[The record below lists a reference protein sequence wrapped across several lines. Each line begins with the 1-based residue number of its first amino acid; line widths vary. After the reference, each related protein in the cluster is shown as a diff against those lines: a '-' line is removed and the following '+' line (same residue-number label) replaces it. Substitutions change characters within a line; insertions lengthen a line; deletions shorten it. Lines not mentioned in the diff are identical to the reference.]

1 MLGLFERPWVLILIV
16 PIFFIL
22 VALLKKDFILLKDIK
37 PRRSERRF
45 VLFSRT
51 LIFLLLL
58 IAIASPFSLK
68 SVVVQGDPYVKILVD
83 NSTSFNLYDQNI
95 GANLRKELENYMGV
109 EQSNFGESDKTA
121 LGDAL
126 LRNLERGESVLLITD
141 GNNNYGADLGDVAA
155 YAARLNATINAV
167 KLTQIKGDSSI
178 KITGPA
184 KVIADVENEYMI
196 RLDGGKNKH
205 VIAEI
210 DGEIVL
216 DETISD
222 QVIIGKKFS
231 SGYHEITARIVDADY
246 FEVNNIYYKTVKVV
260 PRPKISF
267 VSNKESPMQQILD
280 QLYESEKTNSIS
292 NYKDKHAL
300 VINDIK
306 NEDLDNY
313 IPEIGNYISDGNGLL
328 VIGGQNSFD
337 KGFYKSSVTETL
349 LPVFVSGAVEEG
361 EKINI
366 VIAMDISRSTA
377 VAFGANSVED
387 VEKALALSA
396 INNVGASSNV
406 GIVAFNTKSHVVSP
420 VSPLREKKAEL
431 ESKIKSLID
440 IGDTYLPVGIGKAIE
455 MLENVPGNKNIILIS
470 DGKSGGLQ
478 VTTNYIKAAAER
490 GIKTIFISVDE
501 TAVRKHEPG
510 EFQTASYG
518 AQYLYDAI
526 TNSEVEDSL
535 FFRGAES
542 PQKINVLYGE
552 KSGKKPQGSVFSVVV
567 LNDNHFITD
576 NLELEAIVS
585 GFNQV
590 IPKSTAQLLIT
601 TDSGE
606 PLLTVWRYGLGRI
619 AVLSTDD
626 GSQWA
631 GELLNKGNSKLI
643 TRTMNWVIGDPE
655 RVLATFVDISD
666 TRINEETELTVKE
679 ERQPSAEGVAFYKVG
694 ENLYKA
700 SIKTDKLGFQTILGA
715 KFAAN
720 YPVEY
725 EDISFNLDLGNIV
738 AATGGQMFEE
748 RDIQGMVNAIRS
760 QARRT
765 SDERSYLRWPFV
777 IAAMIVLLFEICVRR
792 LAENKRAR
800 QFY

>member
-1 MLGLFERPWVLILIV
+1 M
-16 PIFFIL
+16 
-22 VALLKKDFILLKDIK
+22 ALLKKEFILLKDTK
-37 PRRSERRF
+37 PRRKERRF

-68 SVVVQGDPYVKILVD
+68 SVSVQGDPYVKILVD
-83 NSTSFNLYDQNI
+83 NSTSFSLYDQSI
-95 GANLRKELENYMGV
+95 GTNLKKELENYMEV
-109 EQSNFGESDKTA
+109 EQSSFGDSDKTA

-126 LRNLERGESVLLITD
+126 LRNLERGESVLLVTD

-167 KLTQIKGDSSI
+167 KLTRDKDDSSI
-178 KITGPA
+178 RITGPA
-184 KVIADVENEYMI
+184 KVIADVENEYAI
-196 RLDGGKNKH
+196 ILDGAKNKH
-205 VIAEI
+205 VIVEI
-210 DGEIVL
+210 DGEKIL

-231 SGYHEITARIVDADY
+231 SGYHEIIAKIVDADY
-246 FEVNNIYYKTVKVV
+246 FDINNVYYKTVKVV
-260 PRPKISF
+260 PKPKISF
-267 VSNKESPMQQILD
+267 VSKKESPMLQILN
-280 QLYESEKTNSIS
+280 QLYETEKVDSVTNY
-292 NYKDKHAL
+292 NGKHAL

-306 NEDLDNY
+306 NEDLDSY
-313 IPEIGNYISDGNGLL
+313 IPEIGDYVSDGNGLL
-328 VIGGQNSFD
+328 IIGGQNSFD
-337 KGFYKSSVTETL
+337 KGFYKGSVTESL

-366 VIAMDISRSTA
+366 VIAIDISRSTA
-377 VAFGANSVED
+377 VAFGASSVED

-406 GIVAFNTKSHVVSP
+406 GVLAFNTKPYVVSP

-440 IGDTYLPVGIGKAIE
+440 IGDTYIPVGIAKAIE

-478 VTTNYIKAAAER
+478 LTTNYIKAAAER
-490 GIKTIFISVDE
+490 GIKVIFISVDE
-501 TAVRKHEPG
+501 TKIRKHEPG
-510 EFQTASYG
+510 AFQTASYG
-518 AQYLYDAI
+518 AQYLYDAV
-526 TNSEVEDSL
+526 TNSEVEGSL

-552 KSGKKPQGSVFSVVV
+552 KSGKKPQGSAFSVVV

-576 NLELEAIVS
+576 NLELDAIVT

-626 GSQWA
+626 GGQWA
-631 GELLNKGNSKLI
+631 GDLLNKKNSKLI
-643 TRTMNWVIGDPE
+643 TRAMNWIIGDPE
-655 RVLATFVDISD
+655 RALAKFVDISD
-666 TRINEETELTVKE
+666 TRVNEETELTVKE
-679 ERQPSAEGVAFYKVG
+679 ERQPAAEGVAFYKVG

-700 SIKTDKLGFQTILGA
+700 SIKSNELGFQTILGA

-720 YPVEY
+720 YPIEY
-725 EDISFNLDLGNIV
+725 EDISFNPDLERIV
-738 AATGGQMFEE
+738 TATGGQMFEVK
-748 RDIQGMVNAIRS
+748 DIQGMVNAIIS

-765 SDERSYLRWPFV
+765 IDERSYLRWPFV
-777 IAAMIVLLFEICVRR
+777 IAAMIIFLFEICVRR
-792 LAENKRAR
+792 LAENKRTK

>member
-1 MLGLFERPWVLILIV
+1 M
-16 PIFFIL
+16 
-22 VALLKKDFILLKDIK
+22 ALLKKEFFLLKDVK
-37 PRRSERRF
+37 PKRKERRF
-45 VLFSRT
+45 ILFSRS

-68 SVVVQGDPYVKILVD
+68 SVMVQGDPYVKILLD
-83 NSTSFNLYDQNI
+83 NSTSFNLYDQSV
-95 GANLRKELENYMGV
+95 GPSVKKELENYMEV
-109 EQSNFGESDKTA
+109 EQSSFGDSDKTA

-126 LRNLERGESVLLITD
+126 LRNLERGESVLLVTD

-167 KLTQIKGDSSI
+167 KLTQVKDDSSI
-178 KITGPA
+178 KVIGPA
-184 KVIADVENEYMI
+184 KVIADVENEYAI
-196 RLDGGKNKH
+196 RLDGKKDKH
-205 VIAEI
+205 VIVEI
-210 DGEIVL
+210 DGEKVF

-222 QVIIGKKFS
+222 QFVIGKKFS
-231 SGYHEITARIVDADY
+231 SGYHEIIAKIMDSDY
-246 FEVNNIYYKTVKVV
+246 FEVNNVYYKTVKVV

-267 VSNKESPMQQILD
+267 VSKKESPMLQILN
-280 QLYESEKTNSIS
+280 QLYETEKVDSVT
-292 NYKDKHAL
+292 NYKGKHAL
-300 VINDIK
+300 VINDINK
-306 NEDLDNY
+306 DDLDGF
-313 IPEIGNYISDGNGLL
+313 IPEIGDYVSDGNGLL
-328 VIGGQNSFD
+328 VVGGESSFD
-337 KGFYKSSVTETL
+337 RGFYKGAVTENL

-366 VIAMDISRSTA
+366 IIVIDISKSTA
-377 VAFGANSVED
+377 VAFGADSAED

-396 INNVGASSNV
+396 LNNMGLSSNV
-406 GIVAFNTKSHVVSP
+406 GIVAFNTKPYVVSP
-420 VSPLREKKAEL
+420 LSPLREKKAEL
-431 ESKIKSLID
+431 ESKIKSLVD
-440 IGDTYLPVGIGKAIE
+440 LGDTYVPVGLAKAIE
-455 MLENVPGNKNIILIS
+455 LLENTPGNKNIILIS
-470 DGKSGGLQ
+470 DGKSGGAQ
-478 VTTNYIKAAAER
+478 VSSNYIKLAAEK
-490 GIKTIFISVDE
+490 GIKVIFISVDE
-501 TAVRKHEPG
+501 SPIRKHEAG
-510 EFQTASYG
+510 TSHAAGYG
-518 AQYLYDAI
+518 AQFLYDAI
-526 TNSEVEDSL
+526 IDSEVEDSL

-552 KSGKKPQGSVFSVVV
+552 KSGKKPQGSAFSVVV

-576 NLELEAIVS
+576 NLELEATVT

-631 GELLNKGNSKLI
+631 GDLLNKKNSKLI
-643 TRTMNWVIGDPE
+643 TRIMNWVIGDPE
-655 RVLATFVDISD
+655 RTLARFVDISD

-679 ERQPSAEGVAFYKVG
+679 ERQPVAEGVAFYKVG

-700 SIKTDKLGFQTILGA
+700 SIKSNNLGFQTILDA

-725 EDISFNLDLGNIV
+725 EDGSFNPDLERIV
-738 AATGGQMFEE
+738 TATGGQMFEAK
-748 RDIQGMVNAIRS
+748 DIQGMVNAIRS

-765 SDERSYLRWPFV
+765 IDERSYLRWPFV
-777 IAAMIVLLFEICVRR
+777 IAAMIIFLFEICVRR
-792 LAENKRAR
+792 LAENKRSR